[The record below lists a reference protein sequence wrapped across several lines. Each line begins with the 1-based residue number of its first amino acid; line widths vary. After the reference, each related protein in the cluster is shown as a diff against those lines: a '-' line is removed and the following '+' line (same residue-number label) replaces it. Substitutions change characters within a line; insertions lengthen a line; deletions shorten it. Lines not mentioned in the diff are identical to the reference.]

1 MGETINVIEV
11 NEPKPVEL
19 NADQKFTQ
27 LIRGERELRRDDY
40 PCYAASD
47 MFREKYGHY
56 PSCEDW
62 ENMSTL
68 FPEAEVRAYQ
78 KQKLQE
84 RFKAIAKNRADKR
97 NI

>member
-1 MGETINVIEV
+1 MAEV
-11 NEPKPVEL
+11 LEVVEMAEPKPIEL
-19 NADQKFTQ
+19 SEDQKFTQ

-40 PCYAASD
+40 PTHVASD

-56 PSCEDW
+56 PTCEDW
-62 ENMSTL
+62 NNMTTL
-68 FPEAEVRAYQ
+68 FPESEVRAYQ